1 MTTAGRFSPIR
12 NLRDIEAL
20 ERVPLEQRLL
30 SWDVND
36 WIHLGLD
43 LAPQKV
49 AIRYVADG
57 NPDSPVVDVTYG
69 ELKERAFATANLFHS
84 LGIGPG
90 DAVLYLL
97 PTIPA
102 LYTVMLG
109 SLAAGITCCT
119 NWMLEPS
126 HWLGLIRASRA
137 RLVVALGPTPGYEIW
152 EKLQTIRADL
162 PAGVRILSVQMP
174 GDAPL
179 PDSDVEALAA
189 KQPSDRLVFTR
200 NAKPDD
206 IAAYL
211 HSGGTTGS
219 PKLVRLTHRGFSYKF
234 W

>member
-1 MTTAGRFSPIR
+1 M
-12 NLRDIEAL
+12 
-20 ERVPLEQRLL
+20 L
-30 SWDVND
+30 SWDAND
-36 WIHLGLD
+36 WIRHGLD

-57 NPDSPVVDVTYG
+57 NPDSPAVNVTYG
-69 ELKERAFATANLFHS
+69 ELKQRTTATANLFHS
-84 LGIGPG
+84 LGVGPD
-90 DAVLYLL
+90 DAVLYLM

-109 SLAAGITCCT
+109 SLATGIACCT

-126 HWLGLIRASRA
+126 HWVGLIRASRA
-137 RLVVALGPTPGYEIW
+137 KVVVALGPTPGYEIW

-179 PDSDVEALAA
+179 AGFRCRGARLEAARA
-189 KQPSDRLVFTR
+189 
-200 NAKPDD
+200 
-206 IAAYL
+206 
-211 HSGGTTGS
+211 TGS
-219 PKLVRLTHRGFSYKF
+219 SSRARPSPTTSRPTFIPAAPPDRPSSCGSRTAASPTSSGRTR